1 MKIKNALYIAYNKDG
16 CPIYI
21 EDSVQT
27 LAKKVGVT
35 ANNISKCICNGS
47 EKYAR
52 IIDDIDDGD

>member
-21 EDSVQT
+21 EDSVQA

-52 IIDDIDDGD
+52 IIDDGD